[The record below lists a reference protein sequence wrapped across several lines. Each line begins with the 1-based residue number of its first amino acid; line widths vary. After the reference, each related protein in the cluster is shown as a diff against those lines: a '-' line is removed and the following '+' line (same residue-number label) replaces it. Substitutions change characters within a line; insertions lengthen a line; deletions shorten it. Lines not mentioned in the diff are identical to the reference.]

1 MTRPGLARS
10 VLPIVLVT
18 GALLVL
24 TGLRVG
30 FILDDYFQLAVLG
43 NPQATQSSLSLWSWA
58 SESQRPL
65 SRDPVQG
72 GWLPWWTS
80 PDFRINFFRPLPSL
94 LHLLDYRLYGLD
106 VRGWRITTLA
116 VWLLLLWAV
125 LRLYKEL
132 AGQAAGVILLAGLFF
147 AVDESHAWS
156 TVWLAA
162 RHSLIAALFV
172 VAAAGSYIKY
182 RRSGSRGSLI
192 AALLF
197 TVLGLLSSEIAVGV
211 LAWVIAYETTLARED
226 WKARLRVSAPFF
238 LLVGAYASFYAVAGF
253 GSRANVWY
261 IDPIYEPVAFLR
273 ALPER
278 LPALFQG
285 LITPIAPEIG
295 PLFGL
300 WSIALPAQVVALLV
314 SLAFLPRLR
323 HDPMFR
329 FAGLATLLSLLP
341 LLLARPIN
349 YLLLLPSVGAA
360 WLFASFLAAWWQA
373 WKERRE
379 RPDRWP
385 LLAAPAAVFLL
396 IAHGLVA
403 PVMFALDVEVL
414 QRAHQRPANLVETA
428 KVPAGMSRVV
438 LVTSS
443 NRLFAGFMGLAWPM
457 LTPSPGPDAV
467 WMVSPAL
474 GPHRFVRTG
483 ERSFRLEIPEP
494 GILGSLWDKMV
505 SDGSGVAAGSRFQ
518 QGAMQV
524 EVLRME
530 DEGIREIE
538 VTIDRPLDAPDVCL
552 LAWNGERL
560 APIRVPGIGGRAV
573 LSELEQRVEGGA
585 GVAR

>member
-1 MTRPGLARS
+1 
-10 VLPIVLVT
+10 
-18 GALLVL
+18 
-24 TGLRVG
+24 
-30 FILDDYFQLAVLG
+30 
-43 NPQATQSSLSLWSWA
+43 
-58 SESQRPL
+58 
-65 SRDPVQG
+65 
-72 GWLPWWTS
+72 
-80 PDFRINFFRPLPSL
+80 
-94 LHLLDYRLYGLD
+94 
-106 VRGWRITTLA
+106 TL
-116 VWLLLLWAV
+116 
-125 LRLYKEL
+125 
-132 AGQAAGVILLAGLFF
+132 
-147 AVDESHAWS
+147 
-156 TVWLAA
+156 
-162 RHSLIAALFV
+162 
-172 VAAAGSYIKY
+172 
-182 RRSGSRGSLI
+182 
-192 AALLF
+192 
-197 TVLGLLSSEIAVGV
+197 LGLLSSEITVGV
-211 LAWVIAYETTLARED
+211 LAWVIAYEMTLARED
-226 WKARLRVSAPFF
+226 WKTRLRVASPFF
-238 LLVGAYASFYAVAGF
+238 LLVGAYVLLYFMAGF

-261 IDPIYEPVAFLR
+261 IDPIGEPAAFFR

-278 LPALFQG
+278 LPALLQG

-300 WSIALPAQVVALLV
+300 WIIALPAQIVALLV
-314 SLAFLPRLR
+314 SLAFLPQLR
-323 HDPMFR
+323 RDPIFR
-329 FAGLATLLSLLP
+329 FVGLATLLSLLP
-341 LLLARPIN
+341 ITLARPIN

-379 RPDRWP
+379 RRDRWP
-385 LLAAPAAVFLL
+385 LLAAPAAFFLL

-403 PVMFALDVEVL
+403 PFMFALDVQVL
-414 QRAHQRPANLVETA
+414 HRTHQRPANLVETA

-457 LTPSPGPDAV
+457 LAPSPGPDAV

-483 ERSFRLEIPEP
+483 ERSFRLEIPAP
-494 GILGSLWDKMV
+494 GILGSVWDKMV
-505 SDGSGVAAGSRFQ
+505 SDGSGVAQGSRFS

-530 DEGIREIE
+530 RGSIREIE

-560 APIRVPGIGGRAV
+560 VPIQVPGIGGAAE